1 MRKRNMK
8 AVVALNNFWEWS
20 GGFEQFLQWEG
31 IETPDSFD
39 FYQNVKAND
48 HFKKFINDVIS

>member
-1 MRKRNMK
+1 MK